1 MDTKDIFLNRD
12 RSFIKLTEAG
22 DYLGRVLRENLV
34 IFDVDSS
41 DNSVTYLSESQK
53 LVSCD
58 YSLNE
63 NGKVIIDV
71 VAVGEA
77 SDIFDDSKIDALV
90 SEGVSEF
97 VKNLSNTE
105 FDEADKSFDSVLDAF
120 RMRNRINET
129 RYELNNKL
137 SRFTEDTVVRDTT
150 EFAKLHELKE
160 KIVEFMD
167 SSFQDLHESTD
178 VVTAVRIGNAIQKTT
193 NAPKEDYES
202 IVGKSFT
209 ATSNDST
216 DLYEMVCRQELI
228 SREIMESKKNFSD
241 IWASHTAMSDLAS
254 CIFSDEDTIHK
265 MVMEAIQEIPYL
277 ALASKG
283 NISDALTSIYEING
297 TENISKKNIK
307 EFVSTIFEIKKPVKT
322 RIVEGLN
329 RKYGINI
336 NSLKFV
342 PSFGSLADQ
351 HSDLFESLSELTD
364 SPVLAETFK
373 EFSNFIKGKKGVE
386 VLEVN
391 DFILECLS
399 EAGIGVGGEEDFL
412 TEAFSLQNLSEEIV
426 EEEKKKKK
434 EEDKKKKEED
444 KKKKEEDKEKKED
457 KKEDE
462 DLDPVGEEDEDVDN
476 DGDVDSS
483 DKYLKKRRKAIGKAM
498 NEAAEEVE
506 QQEEE
511 AAEEEDTQDSEE
523 DVPMEEPV
531 DDEKLKSMVS
541 EFVDALEGLDLDKMK
556 DAVTEE
562 EDAEASEE
570 ER

>member
-228 SREIMESKKNFSD
+228 SREIMESKKSFSD

-434 EEDKKKKEED
+434 EEDKKKKE
-444 KKKKEEDKEKKED
+444 D

-498 NEAAEEVE
+498 NEAAEEEEVE

-511 AAEEEDTQDSEE
+511 AAEEEDVQDSEE
-523 DVPMEEPV
+523 DAPMEEPV

>member
-228 SREIMESKKNFSD
+228 SREIMESKKSFSD

-444 KKKKEEDKEKKED
+444 KKKKED

-498 NEAAEEVE
+498 NEAAEEEEVE

-511 AAEEEDTQDSEE
+511 AAEEEDVQDSEE
-523 DVPMEEPV
+523 DAPMEEPV

>member
-434 EEDKKKKEED
+434 EEDKKKKE
-444 KKKKEEDKEKKED
+444 D

-498 NEAAEEVE
+498 NEAAEEEEVE

-511 AAEEEDTQDSEE
+511 ASEEEDVQDSEE
-523 DVPMEEPV
+523 DAPMEEPV

>member
-137 SRFTEDTVVRDTT
+137 SRFTEDTVVRDTA

-364 SPVLAETFK
+364 SPVLAETFE

-434 EEDKKKKEED
+434 EEDKKKKE
-444 KKKKEEDKEKKED
+444 D

-498 NEAAEEVE
+498 NEAAEEEEVE

-511 AAEEEDTQDSEE
+511 AAEEEDVQDSEE
-523 DVPMEEPV
+523 DAPMEEPV

>member
-434 EEDKKKKEED
+434 EEDKKKEEED
-444 KKKKEEDKEKKED
+444 KKKKED

-498 NEAAEEVE
+498 NEAAEEEEVE

-511 AAEEEDTQDSEE
+511 AAEEEDVQDSEE
-523 DVPMEEPV
+523 DAPMEEPV

>member
-90 SEGVSEF
+90 SEGISEF

-167 SSFQDLHESTD
+167 SSFQDLHLSTD

-444 KKKKEEDKEKKED
+444 KKKKED

-498 NEAAEEVE
+498 NEAAEEEEVE

-511 AAEEEDTQDSEE
+511 AAEEEDVQDSEE
-523 DVPMEEPV
+523 DAPMEEPV

>member
-434 EEDKKKKEED
+434 EEDKKKKE
-444 KKKKEEDKEKKED
+444 D

-498 NEAAEEVE
+498 NEAAEEEEVE

-511 AAEEEDTQDSEE
+511 AAEEEDVQDSEE
-523 DVPMEEPV
+523 DAPMEEPV

>member
-228 SREIMESKKNFSD
+228 SREIMESKKSFSD

-434 EEDKKKKEED
+434 EEKKKEED
-444 KKKKEEDKEKKED
+444 KKKKED

-498 NEAAEEVE
+498 NEAAEEEEVE

-511 AAEEEDTQDSEE
+511 AAEEE

-562 EDAEASEE
+562 EDDEASEE